1 MAPRTTASGA
11 TGCARGKACAA
22 GPTSA
27 KSYASQ
33 LQEALSA
40 NAVRVIDLF
49 REWDSD
55 GSGGVT
61 LKEFRRAMPL
71 LGLEATAAEGDALY
85 ASWDADGS
93 GLIEVKEL
101 QRLLR
106 RGQTMELD
114 VSVASARQ
122 IQEQARARAAAG

>member
-1 MAPRTTASGA
+1 
-11 TGCARGKACAA
+11 
-22 GPTSA
+22 
-27 KSYASQ
+27 
-33 LQEALSA
+33 
-40 NAVRVIDLF
+40 
-49 REWDSD
+49 
-55 GSGGVT
+55 
-61 LKEFRRAMPL
+61 MPL
-71 LGLEATAAEGDALY
+71 LGLEAPAAEVDALY

-93 GLIEVKEL
+93 GLIEVNEL

>member
-1 MAPRTTASGA
+1 M
-11 TGCARGKACAA
+11 
-22 GPTSA
+22 
-27 KSYASQ
+27 
-33 LQEALSA
+33 
-40 NAVRVIDLF
+40 
-49 REWDSD
+49 
-55 GSGGVT
+55 
-61 LKEFRRAMPL
+61 
-71 LGLEATAAEGDALY
+71 EGRLDIDALY

-93 GLIEVKEL
+93 GLIEVNEL

>member
-1 MAPRTTASGA
+1 MRRPAKPARPTADQDLSRAVGFM
-11 TGCARGKACAA
+11 TIPFRNGEYQGEFKIGRRVGK
-22 GPTSA
+22 GTFTWH
-27 KSYASQ
+27 
-33 LQEALSA
+33 
-40 NAVRVIDLF
+40 N
-49 REWDSD
+49 SD
-55 GSGGVT
+55 V

-71 LGLEATAAEGDALY
+71 LGLEAPAAEVDALY
-85 ASWDADGS
+85 KSWDADGS

>member
-1 MAPRTTASGA
+1 MRE
-11 TGCARGKACAA
+11 
-22 GPTSA
+22 
-27 KSYASQ
+27 
-33 LQEALSA
+33 EA
-40 NAVRVIDLF
+40 
-49 REWDSD
+49 
-55 GSGGVT
+55 
-61 LKEFRRAMPL
+61 PL
-71 LGLEATAAEGDALY
+71 LGLEAPAAEVDTLY

>member
-1 MAPRTTASGA
+1 MPLGQRRHVP
-11 TGCARGKACAA
+11 GC
-22 GPTSA
+22 
-27 KSYASQ
+27 
-33 LQEALSA
+33 LEA
-40 NAVRVIDLF
+40 
-49 REWDSD
+49 
-55 GSGGVT
+55 
-61 LKEFRRAMPL
+61 RRASPL
-71 LGLEATAAEGDALY
+71 LGLEAPATEVDALY
-85 ASWDADGS
+85 GSWDADGS

>member
-1 MAPRTTASGA
+1 
-11 TGCARGKACAA
+11 
-22 GPTSA
+22 
-27 KSYASQ
+27 
-33 LQEALSA
+33 
-40 NAVRVIDLF
+40 
-49 REWDSD
+49 
-55 GSGGVT
+55 
-61 LKEFRRAMPL
+61 MPL
-71 LGLEATAAEGDALY
+71 LGLEAPAAEVDALY
-85 ASWDADGS
+85 RSWDADGS

>member
-1 MAPRTTASGA
+1 M
-11 TGCARGKACAA
+11 
-22 GPTSA
+22 
-27 KSYASQ
+27 
-33 LQEALSA
+33 
-40 NAVRVIDLF
+40 
-49 REWDSD
+49 
-55 GSGGVT
+55 
-61 LKEFRRAMPL
+61 
-71 LGLEATAAEGDALY
+71 EGY

-93 GLIEVKEL
+93 GLIEVNEL

>member
-1 MAPRTTASGA
+1 MRRPAKPARPTADQDLSRAVGFM
-11 TGCARGKACAA
+11 TIPFRNGEYQGEFKIGRRVGK
-22 GPTSA
+22 GTFTWH
-27 KSYASQ
+27 
-33 LQEALSA
+33 
-40 NAVRVIDLF
+40 N
-49 REWDSD
+49 SD
-55 GSGGVT
+55 V
-61 LKEFRRAMPL
+61 P
-71 LGLEATAAEGDALY
+71 AAEVDTLY

>member
-1 MAPRTTASGA
+1 MES
-11 TGCARGKACAA
+11 
-22 GPTSA
+22 
-27 KSYASQ
+27 
-33 LQEALSA
+33 
-40 NAVRVIDLF
+40 
-49 REWDSD
+49 
-55 GSGGVT
+55 
-61 LKEFRRAMPL
+61 
-71 LGLEATAAEGDALY
+71 TAAEVDALY
-85 ASWDADGS
+85 KSWDADGS

>member
-1 MAPRTTASGA
+1 MRAF
-11 TGCARGKACAA
+11 
-22 GPTSA
+22 
-27 KSYASQ
+27 
-33 LQEALSA
+33 ELSSC
-40 NAVRVIDLF
+40 RV
-49 REWDSD
+49 
-55 GSGGVT
+55 
-61 LKEFRRAMPL
+61 
-71 LGLEATAAEGDALY
+71 TAAEVDALY

>member
-1 MAPRTTASGA
+1 MPRAARAPR
-11 TGCARGKACAA
+11 A
-22 GPTSA
+22 GPLGHFDLDESETA
-27 KSYASQ
+27 PPVCEQIIA
-33 LQEALSA
+33 ALTA
-40 NAVRVIDLF
+40 NAGKVLDLF
-49 REWDSD
+49 
-55 GSGGVT
+55 
-61 LKEFRRAMPL
+61 
-71 LGLEATAAEGDALY
+71 

-93 GLIEVKEL
+93 GLIEVNEL